1 MMSVATSTDDLYGSA
16 DAERWLRGDWMIT
29 RTGRRFFPLDPKPED
44 VNVYDIA
51 HALAHICRYGGHVPS
66 FYSVAQHS
74 SLMADHFYDLGE
86 PVLALWALVHDAAEA
101 YIGDMIKPLKRD
113 MPAFVA
119 AETRLENVIW
129 RALGM
134 TEVGG
139 CPFDD
144 IPEQVHY
151 ADKRMY
157 ASERFALFPEADKL
171 GWKPTHEPLVDPTL
185 IVPTQPPIAARS
197 AWLSRLMEI
206 GEQVDLRPLASA
218 IDQPVTVSKWIWS
231 GLTREVV

>member
-119 AETRLENVIW
+119 AEARLENVIW

-139 CPFDD
+139 CPFNG

-157 ASERFALFPEADKL
+157 TSERLAFFPDADKL
-171 GWKPTHEPLVDPTL
+171 GRKPTQEPLIQPSLLIPTWS
-185 IVPTQPPIAARS
+185 PGEART
-197 AWLSRLMEI
+197 AWLSRFIELAED
-206 GEQVDLRPLASA
+206 VDLRPLRTAMSF
-218 IDQPVTVSKWIWS
+218 PVSCAMS
-231 GLTREVV
+231 YGGRTREAV